1 MVLANITGAAQDLLF
16 GEDLYCSPDIT
27 EGIHSQITS
36 ILAINVFVSISA
48 TLGNTLI
55 LVALHSESSLHP
67 PSKLLLR
74 CLATSDLC
82 VGVTSEPLAIIYWIA
97 VLNKRWDICRLAG
110 TINFISSYVLCS
122 VSLLTLTA
130 ISADRLLA
138 LLLGLRYKQVV
149 TLKRIYVVLSSF
161 WVVSTV
167 AATMSVWNSLITF
180 SYGYIGIAVCL
191 TTSVYCYTKIFLN
204 LRQLQSQVQ
213 DHRIHREVQSVTS
226 PLNISRYKKAVN
238 TALWLQLT
246 LVACYL
252 PHGISGALM
261 FTEVKLSPSVFIAG
275 QCTSTLIYFNSSLNP
290 ILYCWKIKEVKQA
303 VKDTIKRFCWFCR

>member
-1 MVLANITGAAQDLLF
+1 MVLASITGAAQDLLF

-27 EGIHSQITS
+27 EGIHSQLTS
-36 ILAINVFVSISA
+36 ILAINVFVGISA

-82 VGVTSEPLAIIYWIA
+82 VGVTSEPLAYIYWIA
-97 VLNKRWDICRLAG
+97 VLNKRWEICRVAG
-110 TINFISSYVLCS
+110 TINFVSSYILCS

-138 LLLGLRYKQVV
+138 LNLGLRYKQVV
-149 TLKRIYVVLSSF
+149 TLKRIYMVLSSL

-191 TTSVYCYTKIFLN
+191 STSVYCYTKIFLN
-204 LRQLQSQVQ
+204 LRQLQSQV
-213 DHRIHREVQSVTS
+213 DHRIHREAQGVTS
-226 PLNISRYKKAVN
+226 PLNIGRYKKAVN

-252 PHGISGALM
+252 PHGVSGALM

-275 QCTSTLIYFNSSLNP
+275 ECTSTLIYFNSSLNP

-303 VKDTIKRFCWFCR
+303 VKDTIKRLCWFCR

>member
-1 MVLANITGAAQDLLF
+1 MMLANITGAAQDLLF

-27 EGIHSQITS
+27 GGIHSHLTT

-48 TLGNTLI
+48 TLGNSLI

-110 TINFISSYVLCS
+110 TTNFVSSYVLCS

-130 ISADRLLA
+130 ISADRLFA

-149 TLKRIYVVLSSF
+149 TLKRISIVLSSF

-204 LRQLQSQVQ
+204 LRQLHSQVQ
-213 DHRIHREVQSVTS
+213 DHRTHRDAQSVS
-226 PLNISRYKKAVN
+226 GPLNISRYKKAVN

-246 LVACYL
+246 LVVCYL
-252 PHGISGALM
+252 PHGVSGALM

-275 QCTSTLIYFNSSLNP
+275 QCTSTLIYFNSTLNP

-303 VKDTIKRFCWFCR
+303 VKDTIKRLCWFCR

>member
-1 MVLANITGAAQDLLF
+1 MVLANITGPAQDLLF
-16 GEDLYCSPDIT
+16 GEALYCSPHIT
-27 EGIHSQITS
+27 ERVHSQLTS

-55 LVALHSESSLHP
+55 IVALHSESSLHP

-97 VLNKRWDICRLAG
+97 VLNKRWEICRVAG

-167 AATMSVWNSLITF
+167 AATMSVYNSLITF

-204 LRQLQSQVQ
+204 LRQLQSQVE
-213 DHRIHREVQSVTS
+213 DHRVHKEVQSVTS

-261 FTEVKLSPSVFIAG
+261 FTEVKLSPTVFVAG

-303 VKDTIKRFCWFCR
+303 VKDTIKKFCWFCR

>member
-27 EGIHSQITS
+27 EGIHSQLTS
-36 ILAINVFVSISA
+36 ILAINVFVGISA

-82 VGVTSEPLAIIYWIA
+82 VGVASEPLAYIYWIA
-97 VLNKRWDICRLAG
+97 VLNKRWEICRVAG
-110 TINFISSYVLCS
+110 TINFVSSYILCS

-138 LLLGLRYKQVV
+138 LNLGLRYKQVV
-149 TLKRIYVVLSSF
+149 TLKRILMVLSSF

-191 TTSVYCYTKIFLN
+191 STSVYCYTKIFLN
-204 LRQLQSQVQ
+204 LRQLQSQV
-213 DHRIHREVQSVTS
+213 DHRIHREAQGVTS
-226 PLNISRYKKAVN
+226 PLNIGRYKKAVN

-252 PHGISGALM
+252 PHGVSGALM

-303 VKDTIKRFCWFCR
+303 VKDTIKRLCWFCR